1 MKIQKNIC
9 MELNV
14 RPGSYWILLII
25 NILESYDS
33 HSILIILLV
42 KQNISLVK
50 RKTTISLNC
59 KRTLPSYQSIL
70 AMNNCHFGK
79 SGGPKN
85 CTHIF
90 NLDTHVFNVSE
101 ENRYD
106 FNIENI
112 GNIFK
117 NEYLSENP

>member
-1 MKIQKNIC
+1 
-9 MELNV
+9 
-14 RPGSYWILLII
+14 
-25 NILESYDS
+25 
-33 HSILIILLV
+33 
-42 KQNISLVK
+42 
-50 RKTTISLNC
+50 
-59 KRTLPSYQSIL
+59 
-70 AMNNCHFGK
+70 MNNCHFGK